1 MEEDLIGAMYREYNQ
16 EAKEAFI
23 QFLFDL
29 VDAGEQEN
37 TELEPHELRWVVDH
51 IRELGKVNITGV
63 AFSEE
68 SPVAVPELKFKIG
81 DKVKIVAAPDFF
93 SHLVGKNGVIDHIH
107 QHNNHFGLNNV
118 VVENKPYNF
127 YGCELEAYVE
137 PKKYFPQIGDRVI
150 MDCEGTG
157 IPHYHGRHG
166 IVAELPNYWGWVKI
180 IFQDGDEVLAVPT
193 EEFRRLKLSEFTAD
207 DVQVGDVLDFGGE
220 LWVVDRN
227 VPNDEPSTDLTRCYY
242 PGWHCHQKPG
252 SKPTGIILHSDGWKV
267 VDTLQ

>member
-81 DKVKIVAAPDFF
+81 D
-93 SHLVGKNGVIDHIH
+93 
-107 QHNNHFGLNNV
+107 
-118 VVENKPYNF
+118 
-127 YGCELEAYVE
+127 
-137 PKKYFPQIGDRVI
+137 RVI
-150 MDCEGTG
+150 MDCKESG
-157 IPHYHGRHG
+157 ILNYHGRHG
-166 IVAELPNYWGWVKI
+166 IVAELPNYFGWAKI